1 MGGKKVVIVTNAYK
15 DESVLLGKRI
25 KTFLEKK
32 HIDSDIFEFSNSS
45 ADFSFSDYDFA
56 ITLGGDGTVLFAAR
70 GCLDYG
76 VPIFPVN
83 LGKFGFI
90 SGIQKEEWEHSLQ
103 LFLDGKLHVTERTML
118 SVSVYSD
125 KKEFASA
132 TALNDVIISA
142 GVPAKLVSLDIEY
155 NQIPFGKY
163 EADGV
168 IIATPTGS
176 TAYSAAAGGPI
187 VDPELECF
195 IVNPICP
202 FSLSNRPV
210 VLPATGSLVI
220 KVLPSRETPVTL
232 SADGQVSVPLKTGDT
247 VVIKKADKKVLLVN
261 CTSDIFYGALKSKL
275 HWSGG
280 PHA

>member
-1 MGGKKVVIVTNAYK
+1 MKKKKVVIVTNTYK
-15 DESVLLGKRI
+15 NESILLGKQI
-25 KTFLEKK
+25 KAFLEQKQ
-32 HIDSDIFEFSNSS
+32 IDSDIFEFSNSS
-45 ADFSFSDYDFA
+45 TGCSFSEYDFA

-90 SGIQKEEWEHSLQ
+90 SGIQKEEWENSLS
-103 LFLDGKLHVTERTML
+103 LFLAGKLPVTERTML
-118 SVSVYSD
+118 SVSVCS
-125 KKEFASA
+125 KGKTTATS

-142 GVPAKLVSLDIEY
+142 DASARLVSLEIEY
-155 NQIPFGKY
+155 NHIPFGRY

-210 VLPATGSLVI
+210 VLPATGPLLI
-220 KVLPSRETPVTL
+220 KVLPSRETPVSL
-232 SADGQVSVPLKTGDT
+232 SADGQVSFALETDDLIT
-247 VVIKKADKKVLLVN
+247 ITKAGKKVLLVN